1 MFRKTSKDCAV
12 DNMKKTGLNAY
23 VCDFSV
29 DYNAVPTVGI
39 LLIDKYLM
47 IKSVMIK
54 NETVQN
60 VSVY

>member
-1 MFRKTSKDCAV
+1 MR
-12 DNMKKTGLNAY
+12 KTGLNAY

-39 LLIDKYLM
+39 PLIDKYLM

-54 NETVQN
+54 NETV
-60 VSVY
+60 